1 MEWLANLATFRQDLA
16 DALSA
21 AGRVVYSFPKE
32 QITPPALVLVP
43 SSPYLEP
50 VAIGG
55 LNNRINV
62 RFDLTAIVSAA
73 DNQAALANLE
83 TLMLDVFGALPSG
96 TSVTSWGQPNVM
108 NIANQEMLT
117 SQLTIELVTTNNG
130 N

>member
-1 MEWLANLATFRQDLA
+1 MANLAEFRADLA

-21 AGRVVYSFPKE
+21 AGRVVYAFPKE

-43 SSPYLEP
+43 SSPYLIP
-50 VAIGG
+50 VSVGG

-62 RFDLTAIVSAA
+62 RFDLTALVSAS

-96 TSVTSWGQPNVM
+96 ASVNSWTQPSVQTV
-108 NIANQEMLT
+108 ANQEMLT
-117 SQLTIELVTTNNG
+117 SQITIELVTTNN
-130 N
+130 

>member
-1 MEWLANLATFRQDLA
+1 LANLVTLRSDLA
-16 DALSA
+16 TALSA

-43 SSPYLEP
+43 SSPYLVP
-50 VAIGG
+50 ASIGG

-62 RFDLTAIVSAA
+62 RFDLTALVSAA

-83 TLMLDVFGALPSG
+83 TLMLDVFGALPAG
-96 TSVTSWGQPNVM
+96 ASVDQWTQPTVQTV
-108 NIANQEMLT
+108 ANQELLT
-117 SQLTIELVTTNNG
+117 SQIRIELVTTNNG

>member
-1 MEWLANLATFRQDLA
+1 MANLVTLRSDLA
-16 DALSA
+16 TALGA

-43 SSPYLEP
+43 SSPYLVP
-50 VAIGG
+50 VGIGG

-62 RFDLTAIVSAA
+62 RFDLTAIVAAA

-83 TLMLDVFGALPSG
+83 TLMLAVFDVLPAG
-96 TSVTSWGQPNVM
+96 TSVNNWSQPQIQQVSGN
-108 NIANQEMLT
+108 EMLT
-117 SQLTIELVTTNNG
+117 SEITIELVTTNNG

>member
-1 MEWLANLATFRQDLA
+1 MANLATLRTDLA

-43 SSPYLEP
+43 SSPYIEP
-50 VAIGG
+50 VGIGG

-62 RFDLTAIVSAA
+62 RFDLTALVGAA

-83 TLMLDVFGALPSG
+83 TLMLDVFGALPAG
-96 TSVTSWGQPNVM
+96 TSVNNWSQPSVQSV
-108 NIANQEMLT
+108 ANQELLT
-117 SQLTIELVTTNNG
+117 SQITIELVTTNNG

>member
-1 MEWLANLATFRQDLA
+1 MANLADLRTDLA

-43 SSPYLEP
+43 SSPYIVP
-50 VAIGG
+50 VGIGG

-62 RFDLTAIVSAA
+62 RFDLTALVNAT

-83 TLMLDVFGALPSG
+83 TLMLAVFDSLPAG
-96 TSVTSWGQPNVM
+96 TSVNNWSQPNVVP
-108 NIANQEMLT
+108 IANQELLT
-117 SQLTIELVTTNNG
+117 SQITIELVTTNNG

>member
-1 MEWLANLATFRQDLA
+1 MANLATLRTDLA
-16 DALSA
+16 TALSA

-43 SSPYLEP
+43 SSPYIEP
-50 VAIGG
+50 VGIGG

-62 RFDLTAIVSAA
+62 RFDLTALVGAA

-83 TLMLDVFGALPSG
+83 TLMLDVFGALPAG
-96 TSVTSWGQPNVM
+96 TSVNNWSQPSVQSV
-108 NIANQEMLT
+108 ANQELLT
-117 SQLTIELVTTNNG
+117 SQITIELVTTNNG

>member
-1 MEWLANLATFRQDLA
+1 MANLVELRSDLA

-43 SSPYLEP
+43 SSPYIVP
-50 VAIGG
+50 VGIGG

-62 RFDLTAIVSAA
+62 RFDLTALVNAT

-83 TLMLDVFGALPSG
+83 TLMLAVFDSLPAG
-96 TSVTSWGQPNVM
+96 TSVNNWSQPSVQSV
-108 NIANQEMLT
+108 ANQELLT
-117 SQLTIELVTTNNG
+117 SEITIELVTTNNG